1 MASNPVFGRFD
12 KDLSKGEYA
21 SIGQPQYGQ
30 YAQPQQ
36 PGMPGGQWAQQ
47 APAAGAAAYQQNLED
62 LYNSPAATSAQ
73 TRRMTMNDVIMK
85 SLGLFAVLVAVAAG
99 AWIAIDH
106 NPSLSVPLWIGGAIV
121 GLILVFVISFKKVVS
136 PPLIVAYAVAEGLF
150 LGAVSRSFE
159 NVPQWSGIVVQAVI
173 ATLCVFVGMYAL
185 FFSGVIKVTERSRK
199 IFMMALLGYVLFA
212 VVNAIL
218 VWTGVLSGF
227 GVGGSGPWGI
237 LISVVAVGLAAYSLA
252 VDFDSIQRGVNAGLP
267 EKYSWLMAF
276 GLMVTL
282 VWLYVELLRL
292 FARMRD

>member
-1 MASNPVFGRFD
+1 MASNPVFDRFD

-36 PGMPGGQWAQQ
+36 PGTPGGQWAQQ

-62 LYNSPAATSAQ
+62 LYNSPSATAAQ
-73 TRRMTMNDVIMK
+73 TRRMTMNDVVMK
-85 SLGLFAVLVAVAAG
+85 SLGLFAILVAFGAVA
-99 AWIAIDH
+99 WFLCDR
-106 NPSLSVPLWIGGAIV
+106 NPSLTVPFWIGGAVI
-121 GLILVFVISFKKVVS
+121 GLILVFVISFKKMVS
-136 PPLIVAYAVAEGLF
+136 PPLIVAYAAVEGVF
-150 LGAVSRSFE
+150 LGAISRTFE
-159 NVPQWSGIVVQAVI
+159 NVWPGVVVQAVI

-227 GVGGSGPWGI
+227 GVGNNSGWGI
-237 LISVVAVGLAAYSLA
+237 LISVFAVGLAAYSLA
-252 VDFDSIQRGVNAGLP
+252 VDFDSIQRGVQAGLP

-276 GLMVTL
+276 GLMVTV

>member
-1 MASNPVFGRFD
+1 MASNPVFDRFD
-12 KDLSKGEYA
+12 KDMSKGEYA

-36 PGMPGGQWAQQ
+36 PGAPGQWAQQ
-47 APAAGAAAYQQNLED
+47 TPAAGAAAYQQNLEEM
-62 LYNSPAATSAQ
+62 YNSPAATATQ
-73 TRRMTMNDVIMK
+73 TGRMTMNDVIMK
-85 SLGLFAVLVAVAAG
+85 SLGLFAVLVVVAAG
-99 AWIAIDH
+99 TWIATDR
-106 NPSLSVPLWIGGAIV
+106 NPSLTVPLWIGGAIV

-150 LGAVSRSFE
+150 LGAVSRTFNE
-159 NVPQWSGIVVQAVI
+159 AFPGVVAEAVL

-185 FFSGVIKVTERSRK
+185 FFTGVIKVTERSRK

-237 LISVVAVGLAAYSLA
+237 IISLIAVGLASYSLA
-252 VDFDSIQRGVNAGLP
+252 IDFDTIQRGVQAGLP

-276 GLMVTL
+276 GLMVTV

>member
-1 MASNPVFGRFD
+1 MASNPVFDRFD

-36 PGMPGGQWAQQ
+36 PGMPGGQWSQ

-62 LYNSPAATSAQ
+62 LYNSPSATAAQ
-73 TRRMTMNDVIMK
+73 TRRMTMNDVVMK
-85 SLGLFAVLVAVAAG
+85 SLGLFAVLVAFGAA
-99 AWIAIDH
+99 AWFLCDR
-106 NPSLSVPLWIGGAIV
+106 NPSLTVPFWIGGAV
-121 GLILVFVISFKKVVS
+121 LGLILVFVISFKKVVS
-136 PPLIVAYAVAEGLF
+136 PPLIVAYAAVEGVF
-150 LGAVSRSFE
+150 LGAISRTFE
-159 NVPQWSGIVVQAVI
+159 HAFPGVVIQAVI

-185 FFSGVIKVTERSRK
+185 FFTGVIKVTERSRK

-218 VWTGVLSGF
+218 VWTGVLSGW
-227 GVGGSGPWGI
+227 GVGNNSGWGI
-237 LISVVAVGLAAYSLA
+237 LISVFAVGLAAYSLA
-252 VDFDSIQRGVNAGLP
+252 VDFDTIQRGVQAGLP

-276 GLMVTL
+276 GLMVTV

-292 FARMRD
+292 FARMRDN

>member
-1 MASNPVFGRFD
+1 MASNPVFDRFD

-36 PGMPGGQWAQQ
+36 PGMPGGWAQQ

-62 LYNSPAATSAQ
+62 LYNSPSATAAQ
-73 TRRMTMNDVIMK
+73 TRRMTMNDVVMK
-85 SLGLFAVLVAVAAG
+85 SLGLFAILVAFAAG
-99 AWIAIDH
+99 AWFLCDR
-106 NPSLSVPLWIGGAIV
+106 NPSLTVPFWIGGAVI
-121 GLILVFVISFKKVVS
+121 GLILVFIISFKKVVS
-136 PPLIVAYAVAEGLF
+136 PPLIVAYAAVEGVF
-150 LGAVSRSFE
+150 LGAISRTFE
-159 NVPQWSGIVVQAVI
+159 NVWQGVVIEAVI

-227 GVGGSGPWGI
+227 GVGGNGPWGI
-237 LISVVAVGLAAYSLA
+237 LISVFAVALAAYSLA
-252 VDFDSIQRGVNAGLP
+252 VDFDSIQRGVQAGLP